1 MVHGVQVSFVSVLM
15 LTKEL
20 KLVKQEN
27 HQRHVIDKAVLLRY
41 MLYHS
46 DVKKQIIVFTLKHL
60 GNVVLKIVSSEKII

>member
-1 MVHGVQVSFVSVLM
+1 MTVCCFASMVHGVQFSFCISVM

-20 KLVKQEN
+20 KLVKREN

-46 DVKKQIIVFTLKHL
+46 DVKK
-60 GNVVLKIVSSEKII
+60 